1 VEGQGPNPYTTPA
14 HALLASRTSAS
25 ATLPD
30 EDTETACVPDA
41 KEPAARTKL
50 QKKNARKNA
59 AKRLKKVTARAMALE
74 GENDGP
80 SQPVPQPQAIPEGD
94 YVLKVNHFVEI
105 ANFLAEKGAAIP
117 IQLLQLLRRC
127 IRLRAAVFKNKLS
140 NPDLSTITH
149 GHFIDVLRATGHVL
163 HEAREKRLDLDLRKA
178 ANARGNAQQP
188 ERAPKGSDNR
198 FASLSDLIEE
208 IDEKEEM
215 ESMIHLGHPAPPQGA
230 AVLATHAKFDIEDT
244 HEDAAAAAM
253 DYLNEAMNARRY
265 IICTWIKYKEGSI
278 DLVRAAII
286 TNTALE
292 LLREAHD
299 EVMPK
304 ILAHC
309 NNDLECLMATFL
321 PALYAWPASGPDG
334 SLSPWLQQLAYDS
347 TFVSA
352 FISMRCMAEECKGK
366 LIVPNHLSKATFTH
380 LPVLIADPLAAPD
393 DRDGLVR
400 RIKQYRQQTMEA
412 VIGSYSQYAMLLH
425 VTGGP
430 EDEMARS
437 CHETIVR
444 CKADV
449 HAGVCAQVYVDIA
462 SVLGDGRGRAKA
474 ELQHQFRL
482 VQAMLE
488 RNAAEEAKASIEE
501 FSASKLIFGKI
512 TRYLDENLQDVD
524 VLAEASWCGRTPPTP
539 DAMRSAL
546 RTDNPTMCGM
556 ELIRL
561 QLVYQDM
568 SMLLANHWLTVLEVI
583 HLYHACKEFGPL
595 ETDAFPA
602 WPELDLLLR
611 CQDREKLFG
620 GKVPLTPVDAH
631 ISSLNV
637 GGYSMGTM
645 QYMRRGDDGSRTL
658 NSFGPI
664 TNKARKIRAH
674 FMLEDRSEVIK
685 LFKRKLVRNP
695 SEMLQ
700 DAAFLAQT
708 LSEWTREDEQAARD
722 EADQET
728 EAQRKKE
735 TGKQK
740 RKKKAAT
747 ASPAYSI
754 PRLMDSLAARL
765 AREDTMLSIDFVKLH
780 LDCVDLLRRIRPVL
794 HDSLVEN
801 NGPDYLPDDSQLPN
815 LVSWVLRL
823 TAAMQQINE
832 RVDPEWM
839 WTRSRDGFRCEP
851 ELLDG
856 CTVVFADFLREKF
869 GSGGDGGATTPSPSS
884 AAP

>member
-1 VEGQGPNPYTTPA
+1 IGDHTAHIMPSSLLSRYTQLKADTRDIASWLARSALQHGFPIDSFAPAPAAAPPSTRASTPA

-80 SQPVPQPQAIPEGD
+80 SQPVPQPQVIPEGD

-140 NPDLSTITH
+140 NPDLE
-149 GHFIDVLRATGHVL
+149 RAT
-163 HEAREKRLDLDLRKA
+163 AR
-178 ANARGNAQQP
+178 ARA
-188 ERAPKGSDNR
+188 
-198 FASLSDLIEE
+198 
-208 IDEKEEM
+208 
-215 ESMIHLGHPAPPQGA
+215 
-230 AVLATHAKFDIEDT
+230 EDT

-253 DYLNEAMNARRY
+253 DYLNEAMNVRRY

-278 DLVRAAII
+278 DLVTAAII

-393 DRDGLVR
+393 DRDDLVR

-482 VQAMLE
+482 VQAILE
-488 RNAAEEAKASIEE
+488 RNAVEEAKASIEE
-501 FSASKLIFGKI
+501 FSASKLIFGNII
-512 TRYLDENLQDVD
+512 TYLDENLQDVD
-524 VLAEASWCGRTPPTP
+524 VLAEASWCGRTSPTP
-539 DAMRSAL
+539 DAKRSAL
-546 RTDNPTMCGM
+546 RTDNPTMTCRCY
-556 ELIRL
+556 LPN
-561 QLVYQDM
+561 
-568 SMLLANHWLTVLEVI
+568 ANHWLTVLEVI

-595 ETDAFPA
+595 EADAFPA

-637 GGYSMGTM
+637 GGYSMRTM

-674 FMLEDRSEVIK
+674 FMLEDRSEIVK

-754 PRLMDSLAARL
+754 PRLMDTLAARL

-780 LDCVDLLRRIRPVL
+780 LDCIDLLRRIRPIL